1 MAVLALVLA
10 AADVE
15 PEVMAV
21 GGLHDEL
28 VVIRV
33 GLES

>member
-10 AADVE
+10 AADVD
-15 PEVMAV
+15 PEIATV
-21 GGLHDEL
+21 GGLHDEF

-33 GLES
+33 GL

>member
-1 MAVLALVLA
+1 MAIFALVLA
-10 AADVE
+10 AADMDPV
-15 PEVMAV
+15 VTIV

-33 GLES
+33 GLEP